1 MARGFALTLD
11 ATLAVIV
18 LTMFLAVYSFLS
30 SQAMD
35 DPHVSLV
42 LEKEADD
49 LLVVLDKA
57 GILPCMDEGLISDAI
72 NETLPSHIGWNME
85 MEYYNYT
92 DGFVLSGNGT
102 LGQERPDDSRESVA
116 QREFTV
122 IENGDVLHYAVA
134 RLRLWV
140 E

>member
-18 LTMFLAVYSFLS
+18 LMLFVSVYSFLS
-30 SQAMD
+30 SQAME
-35 DPHVSLV
+35 DPHVPLV
-42 LEKEADD
+42 LEKEAND
-49 LLVVLDKA
+49 LLIVLDKQ
-57 GILPCMDEGLISDAI
+57 GILPSM
-72 NETLPSHIGWNME
+72 NETLMGEALNDTLPAHINWNME

-92 DGFVLSGNGT
+92 DGFVLAGNGT
-102 LGQERPDDSRESVA
+102 FGFERPEESRESVA
-116 QREFTV
+116 QREFVV
-122 IENGDVLHYAVA
+122 IENASVVHYAIA